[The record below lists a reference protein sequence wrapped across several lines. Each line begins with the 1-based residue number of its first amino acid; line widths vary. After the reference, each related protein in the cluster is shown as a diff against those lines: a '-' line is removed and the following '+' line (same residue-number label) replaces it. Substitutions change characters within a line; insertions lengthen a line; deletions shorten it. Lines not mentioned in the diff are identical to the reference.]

1 MKSLLLTAFL
11 ILSAA
16 CASALELK
24 DLRGNWVGPHIEIY
38 KGRAAAFAS
47 TFTGSGP
54 VTGESLTMV
63 ETTTSPRM
71 ITATYTFTAQGS
83 FAMTAIESG
92 SVVISSYFGSWKSKN
107 GKITI
112 SGIGT
117 NGRLKATI
125 TGTNS
130 AFLVKGKFGK
140 SKVSISANKMP

>member
-1 MKSLLLTAFL
+1 MKRLLLTACL
-11 ILSAA
+11 VLSAA
-16 CASALELK
+16 CASAIDLK

-47 TFTGSGP
+47 TFSGSGP

-71 ITATYTFTAQGS
+71 ITATYTFTANGT

-92 SVVISSYFGSWKSKN
+92 TVVISSYFGSWKSKK

-112 SGIGT
+112 SGVGS
-117 NGRLKATI
+117 NGRIKATI
-125 TGTNS
+125 TGT
-130 AFLVKGKFGK
+130 AATFQVKGKFGK
-140 SKVSISANKMP
+140 SKVTMSANKMS

>member
-1 MKSLLLTAFL
+1 MKRLLLTGFL

-16 CASALELK
+16 CASAIELK

-47 TFTGSGP
+47 TFNGAGP
-54 VTGESLTMV
+54 VTGESLTVV

-71 ITATYTFTAQGS
+71 ITATYTFTANGT

-92 SVVISSYFGSWKSKN
+92 TVVISSYFGSWKSKN

-112 SGIGT
+112 SGVGSG
-117 NGRLKATI
+117 GRLNATI
-125 TGTNS
+125 TGTTA
-130 AFLVKGKFGK
+130 AFQVKGKFGK
-140 SKVSISANKMP
+140 SKVTISANKMP